1 MLDDKSKQ
9 EISKRLRYFAHMRF
23 GSLKELAAHLG
34 VTSSTLSQY
43 TTGKSIPGNT
53 MQSRLRDIGCDIEW
67 LMTGE
72 SEPVQT
78 EDVSISQEFK
88 RLRKEFST
96 LLREYNNFNKRLQKV
111 ESLLF
116 TLTEEYKIP
125 LLRREEH
132 ERRV

>member
-9 EISKRLRYFAHMRF
+9 EISKRLRYYAHMRY
-23 GSLKELAAHLG
+23 GSLKELAANLG

-43 TTGKSIPGNT
+43 TPGKSIPGNT
-53 MQSRLRDIGCDIEW
+53 MQARLREIGCDIEW

-72 SEPVQT
+72 SEPDHK
-78 EDVSISQEFK
+78 EEVSVSQEFK
-88 RLRKEFST
+88 RIRKEFSS

-125 LLRREEH
+125 FNNREEQ